1 MATKKDILTI
11 VGSNIRKVRLSQKM
25 SQNQLAFEAG
35 VTREFV
41 NKVESGNY
49 NISLKNLN
57 SFLSL
62 LFIILLSLERSTSEI
77 K

>member
-1 MATKKDILTI
+1 
-11 VGSNIRKVRLSQKM
+11 M

-49 NISLKNLN
+49 NISLKNLEK
-57 SFLSL
+57 LAQIL
-62 LFIILLSLERSTSEI
+62 EVEVKDLFDI
-77 K
+77 

>member
-1 MATKKDILTI
+1 MALKKDILTI

-49 NISLKNLN
+49 NISLKNLEK
-57 SFLSL
+57 LAQIL
-62 LFIILLSLERSTSEI
+62 EVEVKDLFN
-77 K
+77 

>member
-1 MATKKDILTI
+1 MALKKDILTI

-49 NISLKNLN
+49 NISLKNLEKLALILEVEVKD
-57 SFLSL
+57 LSD
-62 LFIILLSLERSTSEI
+62 I
-77 K
+77 

>member
-49 NISLKNLN
+49 NISLKNLEK
-57 SFLSL
+57 LAQIL
-62 LFIILLSLERSTSEI
+62 EVEVKDLFDI
-77 K
+77 

>member
-1 MATKKDILTI
+1 MAIKKDILTI

-49 NISLKNLN
+49 NISLKNLEK
-57 SFLSL
+57 LA
-62 LFIILLSLERSTSEI
+62 IILEVDI
-77 K
+77 KDLFNL

>member
-1 MATKKDILTI
+1 MALKKDILTI
-11 VGSNIRKVRLSQKM
+11 VGSNIRKVRLSQKI

-49 NISLKNLN
+49 NISLKNLEK
-57 SFLSL
+57 LAL
-62 LFIILLSLERSTSEI
+62 ILEVEVKDLFDI
-77 K
+77 

>member
-1 MATKKDILTI
+1 VGSKKDILSV
-11 VGSNIRKVRLSQKM
+11 VGSNIRKIRLRQKM

-49 NISLKNLN
+49 NISIKNLDN
-57 SFLSL
+57 LAQIL
-62 LFIILLSLERSTSEI
+62 EVDVKELLS
-77 K
+77 

>member
-1 MATKKDILTI
+1 
-11 VGSNIRKVRLSQKM
+11 M

-49 NISLKNLN
+49 NISLKNLEK
-57 SFLSL
+57 LAL
-62 LFIILLSLERSTSEI
+62 ILEVEVKDLFDI
-77 K
+77 

>member
-1 MATKKDILTI
+1 MAIKKDILTI

-49 NISLKNLN
+49 NISLKNLEK
-57 SFLSL
+57 LAL
-62 LFIILLSLERSTSEI
+62 ILEVEVKDLFDV
-77 K
+77 

>member
-11 VGSNIRKVRLSQKM
+11 VGSNIRKARLSQKM

-49 NISLKNLN
+49 NISLKNLEK
-57 SFLSL
+57 LAL
-62 LFIILLSLERSTSEI
+62 ILDVEVKDLFDI
-77 K
+77 

>member
-1 MATKKDILTI
+1 MAIKKDILSL

-49 NISLKNLN
+49 NISLKNLEK
-57 SFLSL
+57 LAQIL
-62 LFIILLSLERSTSEI
+62 EVEVRDLFI
-77 K
+77 

>member
-1 MATKKDILTI
+1 VAIKKDILTI

-49 NISLKNLN
+49 NISLKNLEK
-57 SFLSL
+57 LAL
-62 LFIILLSLERSTSEI
+62 ILEVEVKDLFDV
-77 K
+77 

>member
-1 MATKKDILTI
+1 MALKKDILTI

-49 NISLKNLN
+49 NISLKNLEK
-57 SFLSL
+57 LAL
-62 LFIILLSLERSTSEI
+62 ILEVEVKDLFDI
-77 K
+77 

>member
-1 MATKKDILTI
+1 MAVKKDILTI
-11 VGSNIRKVRLSQKM
+11 VGSNIRKVRLGQKM

-49 NISLKNLN
+49 NISIKNLEK
-57 SFLSL
+57 LATIL
-62 LFIILLSLERSTSEI
+62 DIEVKELFNEWS
-77 K
+77 

>member
-1 MATKKDILTI
+1 MAVKKDILTI
-11 VGSNIRKVRLSQKM
+11 VGGNIRKVRLRQKM

-49 NISLKNLN
+49 NISLKNLEK
-57 SFLSL
+57 LAL
-62 LFIILLSLERSTSEI
+62 ILEVEVKDLFDI
-77 K
+77 

>member
-49 NISLKNLN
+49 NISLKNLEK
-57 SFLSL
+57 LAQIL
-62 LFIILLSLERSTSEI
+62 EVEVKDLFN
-77 K
+77 

>member
-1 MATKKDILTI
+1 MAIKKDILTI

-49 NISLKNLN
+49 NISLKNLEK
-57 SFLSL
+57 LA
-62 LFIILLSLERSTSEI
+62 IILEVDI
-77 K
+77 KDLLL

>member
-1 MATKKDILTI
+1 VAIKKDILTI
-11 VGSNIRKVRLSQKM
+11 VGSNIRKVRLRQKM

-49 NISLKNLN
+49 NISLKNLEK
-57 SFLSL
+57 LAL
-62 LFIILLSLERSTSEI
+62 ILEVEVKDLFDI
-77 K
+77 

>member
-1 MATKKDILTI
+1 MALKKDILTI

-49 NISLKNLN
+49 NISLKNLEK
-57 SFLSL
+57 LAL
-62 LFIILLSLERSTSEI
+62 ILEVEVKDLFVI
-77 K
+77 